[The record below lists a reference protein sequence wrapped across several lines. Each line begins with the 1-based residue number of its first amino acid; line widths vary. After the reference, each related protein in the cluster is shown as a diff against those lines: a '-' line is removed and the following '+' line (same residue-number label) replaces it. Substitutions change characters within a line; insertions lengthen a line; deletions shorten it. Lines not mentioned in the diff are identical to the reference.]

1 MRYLLCGI
9 NAKYI
14 HSNLAI
20 YCLKAY
26 AEKNGPAGAEYVLK
40 EYTINHYVENILQ
53 DIYEEKAD
61 VVIFS
66 CYIWN
71 IAYVRE
77 LAEELKKVSPQIRIW
92 VGGPEVSYHAERF
105 LQENPAVDLVMQGEG
120 EETFTALVT
129 WAEQAG
135 VEINILRENKPQ
147 GSMLWEDMP
156 PGVAWRDVAAEQ
168 RAVKENPFEEEAD
181 NSKEMEKNSIHNTGF
196 APVMDMNAIPFVY
209 EDFHL
214 FEHKIIYYES
224 SRGCPFSCSYCLSSV
239 DKTVRF
245 RSLSKVLPELQRFL
259 DAGVPQVKFVDRTFN
274 CNKQHAIA
282 IWRYIYENDN
292 GVTNFHFEISSD
304 LLDEEELNLFAKMR
318 PGLIQLEIG
327 VQSTNPATVAAIYRK
342 MDLDKLFENVDK
354 VHALGNIHQHLD
366 LIAGLP
372 FENYEQF
379 RVSFNDLYAHHP
391 DQLQLGFLKVLKG
404 TRMEAER
411 KEYGICYRSQPPY
424 EVLSTRWLSYD
435 EVIRLKGIEELVEL
449 YYNSGQFTCIL
460 QYVIPQFQSPF
471 DFFEQFSLSYR
482 RKGCHKMNYNRMG
495 RYQILKDFLQEQGVA
510 LPFQDEVLLLD
521 MYLRENMKSR
531 PAWAEDLSLFRQQWK
546 EMYRSRG
553 AELFPE
559 EWENG
564 SYDSKKAANRSHME
578 RFHFDA
584 VRLVEEGILEEK
596 ACFCLFDYSRRNPL
610 NKNARIVTLAD
621 DEAGSCV

>member
-20 YCLKAY
+20 FCLKAY
-26 AEKNGPAGAEYVLK
+26 AEANGPAGAEYVIK

-61 VVIFS
+61 VVVFS

-71 IAYVRE
+71 ISYVRE
-77 LAEELKKVSPQIRIW
+77 LAEELKKVSPQVKIW

-129 WAEQAG
+129 RAEQGAG
-135 VEINILRENKPQ
+135 VAWHRISL
-147 GSMLWEDMP
+147 EDMP
-156 PGVAWRDVAAEQ
+156 AGVAWRDAADGQ
-168 RAVKENPFEEEAD
+168 QTV
-181 NSKEMEKNSIHNTGF
+181 IHNTGF
-196 APVMDMNAIPFVY
+196 APAMDMDAIPFVY

-239 DKTVRF
+239 DKSVRF

-274 CNKQHAIA
+274 CNKNHAMA
-282 IWRYIYENDN
+282 VWRYICEHDN

-304 LLDEEELNLFAKMR
+304 LLDEEALDLFAQMR

-327 VQSTNPATVAAIYRK
+327 VQSTNPPTIEAIHRK
-342 MDLDKLFENVDK
+342 MNLEKLFENVDI

-372 FENYEQF
+372 WEGYEQF
-379 RVSFNDLYAHHP
+379 GKSFNDLFAHQP

-404 TRMEAER
+404 TCMEAEAER
-411 KEYGICYRSQPPY
+411 HSICYRSKPPY

-435 EVIRLKGIEELVEL
+435 EIIRLKGIEELVEL
-449 YYNSGQFTCIL
+449 YYNSGQFSCTL
-460 QYVIPQFQSPF
+460 RYVIPQFKSPF

-495 RYQILKDFLQEQGVA
+495 RYQILKDFLEEQGVS
-510 LPFQDEVLLLD
+510 LPFQDEVLLFD

-531 PAWAEDLSLFRQQWK
+531 PAWAGDLSGFRQQWK
-546 EMYRSRG
+546 EMYRNRG

-559 EWENG
+559 EWKNG

-584 VRLVEEGILEEK
+584 VRLLEEGVLEEK
-596 ACFCLFDYSRRNPL
+596 ACFCLFDYDRRNPL
-610 NKNARIVTLAD
+610 NKNARIVTF
-621 DEAGSCV
+621 AGDGCQ

>member
-20 YCLKAY
+20 FCLKAY
-26 AEKNGPAGAEYVLK
+26 AEANGPAGAEYVIK

-61 VVIFS
+61 VVVFS

-71 IAYVRE
+71 ISYVRE
-77 LAEELKKVSPQIRIW
+77 LAEELKKVSPQVQIW

-120 EETFTALVT
+120 EETFTVLVT
-129 WAEQAG
+129 RAEQGAG
-135 VEINILRENKPQ
+135 VAWHRISL
-147 GSMLWEDMP
+147 EDMP
-156 PGVAWRDVAAEQ
+156 AGVAWRDAADGQ
-168 RAVKENPFEEEAD
+168 QAA
-181 NSKEMEKNSIHNTGF
+181 IHNTGF
-196 APVMDMNAIPFVY
+196 APAMDMDAIPFVY

-239 DKTVRF
+239 DKSVRF
-245 RSLSKVLPELQRFL
+245 RSLSKVLPELQWFL

-274 CNKQHAIA
+274 CNKNHAMA
-282 IWRYIYENDN
+282 VWRYICEHDN

-304 LLDEEELNLFAKMR
+304 LLDEEELNLFAQMR

-327 VQSTNPATVAAIYRK
+327 VQSTNPPTIEAIHRK
-342 MDLDKLFENVDK
+342 MNLERLFENVDR

-372 FENYEQF
+372 WEGYEQF
-379 RVSFNDLYAHHP
+379 RKSFNDLFAHQP

-404 TRMEAER
+404 TCMEAEAER
-411 KEYGICYRSQPPY
+411 HSICYRSKPPY

-435 EVIRLKGIEELVEL
+435 EIIRLKGIEELVEL
-449 YYNSGQFTCIL
+449 YYNSGQFSCTL
-460 QYVIPQFQSPF
+460 RYVIPQFKSPF

-495 RYQILKDFLQEQGVA
+495 RYQILKDFLEEQGVS
-510 LPFQDEVLLLD
+510 LPFQDEVLLFD

-531 PAWAEDLSLFRQQWK
+531 PAWAGDLSGFRQQWK
-546 EMYRSRG
+546 EMYRNRG

-559 EWENG
+559 EWKNG

-584 VRLVEEGILEEK
+584 VRLLEEGVLEEK
-596 ACFCLFDYSRRNPL
+596 ACFCLFDYDRRNPL
-610 NKNARIVTLAD
+610 NKNARIVTF
-621 DEAGSCV
+621 AGDGCQ

>member
-20 YCLKAY
+20 FCLKAY
-26 AEKNGPAGAEYVLK
+26 AEANGLARAEYVIK

-61 VVIFS
+61 VVVFS

-71 IAYVRE
+71 ISYVRE
-77 LAEELKKVSPQIRIW
+77 LAEELKKVSPQVKIW

-120 EETFTALVT
+120 EETFTVLVT
-129 WAEQAG
+129 RAEQGAG
-135 VEINILRENKPQ
+135 VAWHRISL
-147 GSMLWEDMP
+147 EDMP
-156 PGVAWRDVAAEQ
+156 AGVAWRDAADGQ
-168 RAVKENPFEEEAD
+168 QTV
-181 NSKEMEKNSIHNTGF
+181 IHNTGF
-196 APVMDMNAIPFVY
+196 APVMDMDAIPFVY

-239 DKTVRF
+239 DKSVRF
-245 RSLSKVLPELQRFL
+245 RSLSKVLPELQWFL

-274 CNKQHAIA
+274 CNKNHAMA
-282 IWRYIYENDN
+282 VWRYICEHDN

-304 LLDEEELNLFAKMR
+304 LLDEEELNLFAQMR

-327 VQSTNPATVAAIYRK
+327 VQSTNPPTIEAIHRK
-342 MDLDKLFENVDK
+342 MNLERLFENVDR

-372 FENYEQF
+372 WEGYEQF
-379 RVSFNDLYAHHP
+379 RKSFNDLFAHQP

-404 TRMEAER
+404 TCMEAEAER
-411 KEYGICYRSQPPY
+411 HSICYRSKPPY

-435 EVIRLKGIEELVEL
+435 EIIRLKGIEELVEL
-449 YYNSGQFTCIL
+449 YYNSGQFSCTL
-460 QYVIPQFQSPF
+460 RYVMPQFKSPF

-495 RYQILKDFLQEQGVA
+495 RYQILKDFLEEQGVS
-510 LPFQDEVLLLD
+510 LPFQDEVLLFD

-531 PAWAEDLSLFRQQWK
+531 PAWPAICRAFGSSGRKCTETAGQSCFRKSGKMDLTIPKRRQTGVTWRDSILMRCGYWK
-546 EMYRSRG
+546 KEFWRRRPASACLITTG
-553 AELFPE
+553 
-559 EWENG
+559 
-564 SYDSKKAANRSHME
+564 
-578 RFHFDA
+578 
-584 VRLVEEGILEEK
+584 GI
-596 ACFCLFDYSRRNPL
+596 R
-610 NKNARIVTLAD
+610 
-621 DEAGSCV
+621 

>member
-20 YCLKAY
+20 FCLKAY
-26 AEKNGPAGAEYVLK
+26 AEANGPVGAEYVIK

-61 VVIFS
+61 VVVFS

-71 IAYVRE
+71 ISYVRE
-77 LAEELKKVSPQIRIW
+77 LAEELKKVSPQVQIW

-129 WAEQAG
+129 RAEQGAG
-135 VEINILRENKPQ
+135 VAWHRISL
-147 GSMLWEDMP
+147 EDMP
-156 PGVAWRDVAAEQ
+156 DGVAWRDAADGQ
-168 RAVKENPFEEEAD
+168 QTA
-181 NSKEMEKNSIHNTGF
+181 IHNTGF
-196 APVMDMNAIPFVY
+196 APVMDMDAIPFAY

-239 DKTVRF
+239 DKSVRF

-274 CNKQHAIA
+274 CNKNHAMA
-282 IWRYIYENDN
+282 VWCYICEHDN

-304 LLDEEELNLFAKMR
+304 LLDEEALDLFAQMR

-327 VQSTNPATVAAIYRK
+327 VQSTNPPTIEAIHRK
-342 MDLDKLFENVDK
+342 MNLEKLFENVDR

-372 FENYEQF
+372 WEGYEQF
-379 RVSFNDLYAHHP
+379 GKSFNDLFAHQP

-404 TRMEAER
+404 TCMEAEAER
-411 KEYGICYRSQPPY
+411 HSICYRSKPPY

-435 EVIRLKGIEELVEL
+435 EIIRLKGIEELVEL
-449 YYNSGQFTCIL
+449 YYNSGQFSCTL
-460 QYVIPQFQSPF
+460 RYVIPQFKSPF

-495 RYQILKDFLQEQGVA
+495 RYQILKDFLEEQGVS
-510 LPFQDEVLLLD
+510 LPFQDEVLLFD

-531 PAWAEDLSLFRQQWK
+531 PAWAGDLSGFRQQWK
-546 EMYRSRG
+546 EMYRNRG

-559 EWENG
+559 EWKNG

-584 VRLVEEGILEEK
+584 VRLLEEGVLEEK
-596 ACFCLFDYSRRNPL
+596 ACFCLFDYDRRNPL
-610 NKNARIVTLAD
+610 NKNARIVTF
-621 DEAGSCV
+621 AGDGCQ